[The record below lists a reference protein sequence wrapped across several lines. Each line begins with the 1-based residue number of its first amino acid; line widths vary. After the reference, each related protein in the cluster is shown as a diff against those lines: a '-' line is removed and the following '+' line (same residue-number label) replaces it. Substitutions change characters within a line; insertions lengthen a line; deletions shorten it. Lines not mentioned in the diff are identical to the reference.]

1 MTIDLQKDISDLQG
15 STTGIRE
22 EMDGRF
28 TAIGDQLNKQKAEA
42 VKIANRSRYGS
53 EQASEFAPFDESGN
67 IRQDSNPANSS
78 SFGPV
83 EDVSEDF

>member
-28 TAIGDQLNKQKAEA
+28 TGIGDQLNKQMAEA

-53 EQASEFAPFDESGN
+53 EQASEFAPLTKAVIFSK
-67 IRQDSNPANSS
+67 IRILLNLAPLAQ
-78 SFGPV
+78 
-83 EDVSEDF
+83 